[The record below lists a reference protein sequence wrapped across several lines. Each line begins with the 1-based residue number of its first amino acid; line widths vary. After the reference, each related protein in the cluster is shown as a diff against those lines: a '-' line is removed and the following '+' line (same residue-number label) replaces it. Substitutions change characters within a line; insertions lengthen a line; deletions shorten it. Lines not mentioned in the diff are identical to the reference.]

1 MPLKLTM
8 GIILLFTF
16 RTLVGAFLLAF
27 VIQGSIWINF
37 TFPYVQ
43 GLVASFVTDMI
54 VSAIQ
59 MGATIDYAIVIMNR
73 YQSLKKEMGRRE
85 AMIAAVDEG
94 FATVIT
100 SGSILT
106 MAGFMIGLRVS
117 DVYVSHIGLAVGRGA
132 AVSVVLVMTVLPQL
146 ILLMDTLIDKI
157 QNELT
162 VFCRLFGTVPVVSDR
177 LIDVLHKTGF
187 LRARHAMDCRHE
199 GL

>member
-1 MPLKLTM
+1 MKKLVKTTALLLIALLTI
-8 GIILLFTF
+8 GFIFVILLFTF

-132 AVSVVLVMTVLPQL
+132 AVSVVLVMTVLPQF
-146 ILLMDTLIDKI
+146 ILLMDKLIDKTSFTLHLPSTEDAA
-157 QNELT
+157 Q
-162 VFCRLFGTVPVVSDR
+162 SD
-177 LIDVLHKTGF
+177 LAKEEQ
-187 LRARHAMDCRHE
+187 A
-199 GL
+199 